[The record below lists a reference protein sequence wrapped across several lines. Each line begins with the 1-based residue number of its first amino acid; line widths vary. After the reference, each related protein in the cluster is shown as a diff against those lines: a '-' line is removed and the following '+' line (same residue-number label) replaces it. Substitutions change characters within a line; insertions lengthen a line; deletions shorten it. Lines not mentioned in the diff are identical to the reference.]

1 MSRIKFY
8 VEPFKANLIMGVIA
22 VKVPVW
28 NVESETGYKPMTTF
42 WQDFSIADAFGVD
55 AVTDTFK
62 RAFNEWKGNY
72 KYLTEL
78 VMVLNHKIAQWYGR
92 NMALAK
98 LYNDAYSIADNYAC
112 NNLKDNELQYFYNVT
127 D

>member
-1 MSRIKFY
+1 MEQIS
-8 VEPFKANLIMGVIA
+8 
-22 VKVPVW
+22 VKVPIW

-42 WQDFSIADAFGVD
+42 WQDFSIADAFGNA
-55 AVTDTFK
+55 AVADTFK

-78 VMVLNHKIAQWYGR
+78 VMVLNHNIAQWYEK
-92 NMALAK
+92 NMPLAK
-98 LYNDAYSIADNYAC
+98 LYNDAWTIADSYAV
-112 NNLKDNELQYFYNVT
+112 NNLKGNELNYFYDVT